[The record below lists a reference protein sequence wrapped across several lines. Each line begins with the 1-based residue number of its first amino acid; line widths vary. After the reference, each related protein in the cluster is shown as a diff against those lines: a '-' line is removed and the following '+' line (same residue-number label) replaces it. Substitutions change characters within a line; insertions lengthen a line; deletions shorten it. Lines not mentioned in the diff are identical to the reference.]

1 MRPLV
6 DRLSAL
12 SAEQRELLELRLRK
26 QEPAVQQTIPRREQ
40 ENFCPLSLDQER
52 IWFIQQLDLKSPA
65 YNIYTANR
73 FTGTLDVEMLA
84 RSLNEIVRRHEIM
97 RTSFDAVEGAPVQI
111 IAPALTVDIPLID
124 LRSLSHNER
133 EKEAELIASDL
144 VRRPFD
150 LTVLPLFRSVLVW
163 VDDEAYVCATVFHHI
178 ITDWVSFHIFERELA
193 LLYEAFSNGRPS
205 PLSQLPIQYADF
217 AVWQRRWLED
227 SAISDH
233 LDYWRG
239 QLEDV
244 PLILDLPRDRPRPAV
259 QTPWGHRQPLVIP
272 KAHSDAVRRL
282 AQQEGVTLFMA
293 LLAVFKVLLFRI
305 TGQEKLIVGS
315 PIANRNQVETEQLLG
330 FFINQLALCT
340 DLSGDPAF
348 RNFLHRVRET
358 ALGAFAHQEMPFGK
372 LVEEVQPERALSH
385 TPLTQVVFL
394 FLNPQQQGV
403 LKFGNLDVLPY
414 TVDGE
419 SSKFDITF
427 SLWDNETGF
436 EGWIEYNTDL
446 FDSSTIIRITEQF
459 RTLLA
464 GIVADPDEKISALPI
479 LTETARHQLL
489 VEWSWSGE
497 QAPAGE
503 CCVHQLFEAQVELT
517 PEAVA
522 VRFGGE
528 HLSLRELNRRAN
540 IVAHCLRRLGI
551 GPETTVG
558 ILMKR
563 SPQMI
568 VAMLSVL
575 KAGAAYLPLDPHEP
589 ADRAGFMLKDARVQV
604 LLSQTGL
611 VGQASAIDLRVL
623 DLENDWE
630 QFSGEC
636 EENPVS
642 RVSGKNAAYLIYTSG
657 STGEPK
663 GVMVEHSGLA
673 NLIKWHQGTYEV
685 KPADNATLL
694 AGSAFDASVWE
705 LWPYI
710 TAGATIHIPDEETR
724 ASASSLIEWLW
735 TEAITNCFLPTPL
748 AEAAL
753 EEDWPASVSLRYLLT
768 GGDSLH
774 RTQKVEHPFNFFNHY
789 GPTENTVVA
798 TAGRVRAR
806 ADCTPPSIGRP
817 IKNIRVY
824 LLDKG
829 FQPAPTGV
837 AGELCIGGV
846 GLARGYLNRPDLT
859 AEKFVP
865 NPFTYEPGAR
875 LYRTGDLARYRSDGR
890 LEFLGRVDYQ
900 VKIRGFRVEL
910 GEIEAA
916 LNGHGGV
923 RESLATTRD
932 DLPGQKKLVAYVVPE
947 REGLEPADLRE
958 FLREKL
964 PDYMV
969 PSAFVFLEKFPLTRN
984 GKIDNK
990 RLPPPGDPDQN
1001 RKKTFVAPRSTVER
1015 QLSEIWSQV
1024 LGVDN
1029 IGIHDNFF
1037 ELGGDSI
1044 QSIQIIA
1051 KGNRVGLRLAP
1062 RHIFLHQTI
1071 AELAT
1076 VAGTSEAVLA
1086 EQGVVTGEIPLTPIQ
1101 HWFFEQN
1108 LPDAHHFNQSLLLE
1122 VREATN
1128 LPTLGQ
1134 AVRQVFAHH
1143 DALHLRFT
1151 NTGGTW
1157 RQVNALPDEH
1167 NALAYF
1173 DFSELNDPELF
1184 NALETVSARLQQ
1196 SLDLSAGPLT
1206 RAALIE
1212 RSSGESNLLLVIIH
1226 HLAVDGVSWRIL
1238 LEDLHLA
1245 YEQLRN
1251 GDRIDLPAKTTSFKR
1266 WAERLAEYARTTELE
1281 QEAQLWMMS
1290 ARTRVK
1296 NLPIDHPNGVNTEA
1310 AARSIE
1316 LSLSKEETRTLL
1328 HEAPAAYRARI
1339 DDLLVA
1345 ALALG
1350 FRELTGERHLVV
1362 DLEGHG
1368 REEIFD
1374 DVDLSRTVGWLTA
1387 ISPVV
1392 LDLDEAETTN
1402 AAVKLVK
1409 AQLRRLPNRGLGYG
1423 VLRYLR
1429 QDDPAAETL
1438 QEQPPAEVSF
1448 NYLGQL
1454 DQTLPKGSFLVSASA
1469 APGLARSARGLRRYL
1484 FEINGSITGGR
1495 LVMTWT
1501 FSESLHERA
1510 TVDRLASA
1518 YMSALRA
1525 IITQSESGE
1534 ASGYTLSDFP
1544 LAALDQAKLDRLV
1557 AAYPQ
1562 LEDIYLLS
1570 PIQQGLLYHTLS
1582 APDFGIYTEQLSCEL
1597 IGDLDLLAFNQA
1609 WQQVVDRHSI
1619 LRTSFLWSEFDEP
1632 LQIVHRAVPIK
1643 FEIRDW
1649 RELRAAEQQERLE
1662 GFLVADREA
1671 GFDPSS
1677 PPLMRLS
1684 LFRTGASAYRCVWS
1698 HHHLLLDGWSVPL
1711 VLNEVMDR
1719 YNALR
1724 AGKELRSEP
1733 PRVFRDYIEWL
1744 QAQDQSKAESYWR
1757 QALKGFTAPTPLGA
1771 DQVSAGASRNQEF
1784 GDETIKLSR
1793 AETEGVLR
1801 LARQHQLT
1809 LSTLIQGAWAVLLSD
1824 YSGMEDVLFGVTASG
1839 RPTEVEGIERMVGL
1853 FINTLPVRVH
1863 LSREASVLSCLKELQ
1878 ARQVEMRQY
1887 EYSPLIQQWSDMP
1900 AGRQLFESLLVFE
1913 NYPVDG
1919 LLQDQNASLN
1929 IRGWRV
1935 LVRTRYPLT
1944 LIAVPGEELF
1954 CNMAYDRRRFS
1965 SHTIAGMLKH
1975 LRRLL
1980 ISTAMSPE
1988 QTISNLP
1995 ALPDDER
2002 SRLHLDQHK
2011 RSLAPSPYVA
2021 PRTPVEEMLTG
2032 IWARLFG
2039 LERVGRHDNFFELG
2053 GHSLVATQI
2062 ISRVREAFL
2071 IEFSVRHLFEA
2082 MTVARLAERIE
2093 AAIAGEKWAAPFSP
2107 IQALPRAGRPPLSL
2121 AQEPVWLLDQ
2131 ALPGNYFFN
2140 VPVAIRLSG
2149 SLRIAALE
2157 RALGEI
2163 VDRHE
2168 VLRTTFAEVD
2178 GEPVQ
2183 VIAPASPF
2191 RLSVVDLGE
2200 FTSRARAAEV
2210 SRLTAQNIKR
2220 PFDLAN
2226 GPLLRISLLRLSNDE
2241 YIALVSMHHI
2251 IADAWAVGVFIREL
2265 TVLYEAFLHGRPS
2278 PLPRLPIQYADYAIW
2293 QRESLQGEILQKQMT
2308 FWKRQL
2314 EGPLEALNLPADY
2327 PRTEKVTFKTALQ
2340 RVRLSGPLTANV
2352 RDASRAE
2359 GVTLFMLLMTAL
2371 QVLLHRYTGQRDI
2384 RVGTLVA
2391 NRNRADTED
2400 LIGLFI
2406 NTLVIRA
2413 ILSPD
2418 MTYRE
2423 SLRQV
2428 RETVLAAFNNQ
2439 DLPFEQLMQALEGEL
2454 ELERASLIEVLFI
2467 LQNARMDPLDLA
2479 DLRVIPIE
2487 DDGSPVGP
2495 EVTLTTFDLVFMIWE
2510 GPDGLAGSLR
2520 YKTELF
2526 REATIERLLTDFQD
2540 IVTVIASQPS
2550 QRIDAKLQNEAG

>member
-12 SAEQRELLELRLRK
+12 SPEQRELLELRLRK
-26 QEPAVQQTIPRREQ
+26 EEPAVQQTIPRREQ
-40 ENFCPLSLDQER
+40 ENFCQLSLDQER
-52 IWFIQQLDLKSPA
+52 IWFIQQLDLTSPA

-73 FTGTLDVEMLA
+73 FTGLLDVEILA

-111 IAPALTVDIPLID
+111 IAPALTVDVPLID

-150 LTVLPLFRSVLVW
+150 LTALPLFRSVLVR
-163 VDDEAYVCATVFHHI
+163 VDDEAYICATVFHHI

-193 LLYEAFSNGRPS
+193 QLYDTFSNGRPS
-205 PLSQLPIQYADF
+205 PLPQLPIQYADF

-227 SAISDH
+227 SAISAH
-233 LDYWRG
+233 LDYWRR
-239 QLEDV
+239 QLEDA

-259 QTPWGHRQPLVIP
+259 QTPRGHRQPLVIP
-272 KAHSDAVRRL
+272 KANSDAIRRL
-282 AQQEGVTLFMA
+282 AQREEVTLFIA

-305 TGQEKLIVGS
+305 TGQEKVIVGS
-315 PIANRNQVETEQLLG
+315 PIANRNQVEIEELIG

-340 DLSGDPAF
+340 DLSGDPSF
-348 RNFLHRVRET
+348 RDLLYRVRET
-358 ALGAFAHQEMPFGK
+358 AVGAYAHQEMPFGK

-403 LKFGNLDVLPY
+403 LKFWNLDVLPY

-419 SSKFDITF
+419 SSKFDVTF

-446 FDSSTIIRITEQF
+446 FDSTTIIRMTEQF

-464 GIVADPDEKISALPI
+464 GIVADPEEKIAALPI

-489 VEWSWSGE
+489 VEWSGSGVE
-497 QAPAGE
+497 TPASE
-503 CCVHQLFEAQVELT
+503 ACVHQLFEAQVERT

-522 VRFGGE
+522 VCFGGE
-528 HLSLRELNRRAN
+528 HLSFRELNRRAN
-540 IVAHCLRRLGI
+540 AVAHCLRRLSV

-575 KAGAAYLPLDPHEP
+575 KAGAAYLPLDPNEP
-589 ADRAGFMLKDARVQV
+589 ADRAIFMLKDARVQV
-604 LLSQTGL
+604 LLSQADL
-611 VGQASAIDLRVL
+611 VEQVSAIDLQVL
-623 DLENDWE
+623 DLKNDWE

-636 EENPVS
+636 EENAVS
-642 RVSGKNAAYLIYTSG
+642 PLSSKSAAYLIYTSG

-673 NLIKWHQGTYEV
+673 NLIKWHQRAYEV

-724 ASASSLIEWLW
+724 SSVSLLIEWLCM
-735 TEAITNCFLPTPL
+735 EAITNCFLPTPL

-753 EEDWPASVSLRYLLT
+753 EEDWPESMSLRNLLT

-774 RTQKVEHPFNFFNHY
+774 RTQKVEHQFNFFNHY

-798 TAGRVRAR
+798 TAGRVNAR
-806 ADCTPPSIGRP
+806 TDGTPPSIGRP
-817 IKNIRVY
+817 IANIQVY

-829 FQPAPTGV
+829 LQPAPSGA

-846 GLARGYLNRPDLT
+846 GLARGYLNRPGLT
-859 AEKFVP
+859 SERFVP
-865 NPFTYEPGAR
+865 NPFSSEPGAR
-875 LYRTGDLARYRSDGR
+875 LYRTGDLARYKSDGR
-890 LEFLGRVDYQ
+890 LEFLGRVDHQ

-916 LNGHGGV
+916 LSGHVAV
-923 RESLATTRD
+923 RESLVTTRD
-932 DLPGQKKLVAYVVPE
+932 DLPGRKKLVAYVVPE
-947 REGLEPADLRE
+947 REGLEPTDLRE
-958 FLREKL
+958 FLKEKL

-969 PSAFVFLEKFPLTRN
+969 PSAFVFLDKFPLTRN
-984 GKIDNK
+984 GKIDHRK
-990 RLPPPGDPDQN
+990 LPPPVGPDHN
-1001 RKKTFVAPRSTVER
+1001 RKKIFIAPRSTVER

-1062 RHIFLHQTI
+1062 RDIFVHQTI
-1071 AELAT
+1071 AELAS
-1076 VAGTSEAVLA
+1076 VAGRSEAIPA
-1086 EQGVVTGEIPLTPIQ
+1086 EQGVVTGEVPLTPIQ

-1122 VREATN
+1122 VREATD
-1128 LPTLGQ
+1128 LSTLGQ
-1134 AVRQVFAHH
+1134 AVRRVFAHH

-1151 NTGGTW
+1151 NTDGTW
-1157 RQVNALPDEH
+1157 RQINALPDEH
-1167 NALAYF
+1167 NALAYL
-1173 DFSELNDPELF
+1173 DFSELNDAELS
-1184 NALETVSARLQQ
+1184 NAVENVSARLQQ
-1196 SLDLSAGPLT
+1196 SLDLSEGPLT
-1206 RAALIE
+1206 RSALIE
-1212 RSSGESNLLLVIIH
+1212 RSSGKSNLLLVIIH

-1251 GDRIDLPAKTTSFKR
+1251 GDRIDLPPKTTSFKR
-1266 WAERLAEYARTTELE
+1266 WAERLAAFARTTELE
-1281 QEAQLWMMS
+1281 QEAPLWMTG

-1296 NLPIDHPNGVNTEA
+1296 RLPIDHLNGVNTA
-1310 AARSIE
+1310 ATARSID

-1339 DDLLVA
+1339 DDLLLA

-1350 FRELTGERHLVV
+1350 FREVTGERHLAV

-1387 ISPVV
+1387 ICPVV
-1392 LDLDEAETTN
+1392 LDLNEAETTN
-1402 AAVKLVK
+1402 EAVKLVK

-1429 QDDPAAETL
+1429 RDHPAAEAL
-1438 QEQPPAEVSF
+1438 REQPPAEVSF

-1454 DQTLPKGSFLVSASA
+1454 DQTLPKESFIVSASDA
-1469 APGLARSARGLRRYL
+1469 AGLARGARGLRRYR
-1484 FEINGSITGGR
+1484 FEINGSIAEGR
-1495 LVMTWT
+1495 LIMAWT
-1501 FSESLHERA
+1501 FSESPHERA
-1510 TVDRLASA
+1510 TVDRLATA
-1518 YMSALRA
+1518 YMGALRA
-1525 IITQSESGE
+1525 IIAQSESGE

-1562 LEDIYLLS
+1562 LEDVYPPS

-1619 LRTSFLWSEFDEP
+1619 LRTSFLWSDFDEP
-1632 LQIVHRAVPIK
+1632 LQIVHRVVPIK
-1643 FEIRDW
+1643 LAIRDW
-1649 RELRAAEQQERLE
+1649 QGLSAAEQEERLE
-1662 GFLVADREA
+1662 AFLAADREA
-1671 GFDPSS
+1671 GFDPST
-1677 PPLMRLS
+1677 PPLIRLS
-1684 LFRTGASAYRCVWS
+1684 VFKTGASSHRCLWS
-1698 HHHLLLDGWSVPL
+1698 HHHLLLDGWSIPL
-1711 VLNEVMDR
+1711 VLNEVMECYD
-1719 YNALR
+1719 ALR
-1724 AGKELRSEP
+1724 AGRELRSEP
-1733 PRVFRDYIEWL
+1733 PRLFRDYIEWL

-1757 QALKGFTAPTPLGA
+1757 QALKGFTAPTPLAA
-1771 DQVSAGASRNQEF
+1771 DQVSTSASRNHEF
-1784 GDETIKLSR
+1784 DDETIKLSR
-1793 AETEGVLR
+1793 GETESLQR

-1809 LSTLIQGAWAVLLSD
+1809 LNTLIQFAWALLLSD
-1824 YSGMEDVLFGVTASG
+1824 YSGTEDVLFGVTASG
-1839 RPTEVEGIERMVGL
+1839 RPPEIEGIERMVGL
-1853 FINTLPVRVH
+1853 FINTLPVRVNVT
-1863 LSREASVLSCLKELQ
+1863 REASVLSCLKELQ

-1887 EYSPLIQQWSDMP
+1887 EYSPLVQQWSDMP

-1919 LLQDQNASLN
+1919 FLQDQNASLKM
-1929 IRGWRV
+1929 RGSRV

-1954 CNMAYDRRRFS
+1954 CNIAYDRRRFS

-1975 LRRLL
+1975 LWRLL
-1980 ISTAMSPE
+1980 ISTALNPE
-1988 QTISNLP
+1988 QPISSLP
-1995 ALPDDER
+1995 ALSDAER
-2002 SRLHLDQHK
+2002 PRLDPDQHK
-2011 RSLAPSPYVA
+2011 RTPAPSRYVT
-2021 PRTPVEEMLTG
+2021 PRTPVEEMLAG
-2032 IWARLFG
+2032 IWAQLFG

-2062 ISRVREAFL
+2062 ISRVREAFS

-2093 AAIAGEKWAAPFSP
+2093 AAIAGEDSAAPFSP
-2107 IQALPRAGRPPLSL
+2107 IQAQQRAERPPLSL
-2121 AQEPVWLLDQ
+2121 AQEPIWLLDQ
-2131 ALPGNYFFN
+2131 VLPGNSFFN

-2149 SLRIAALE
+2149 SLSIATLE
-2157 RALGEI
+2157 RALREI
-2163 VDRHE
+2163 VERHE

-2183 VIAPASPF
+2183 VIAAANPV
-2191 RLSVVDLGE
+2191 RLSVVDLSE
-2200 FTSRARAAEV
+2200 FPGQARAAEV

-2220 PFDLAN
+2220 PFDLAK
-2226 GPLLRISLLRLSNDE
+2226 GPLLRISLLRLSDDD
-2241 YIALVSMHHI
+2241 YIVLGSMHHI
-2251 IADAWAVGVFIREL
+2251 IADAWAVGVLIHEL
-2265 TVLYEAFLHGRPS
+2265 TVLYEAFLHDRPS
-2278 PLPRLPIQYADYAIW
+2278 PLPRLPIQYSDYAIW
-2293 QRESLQGEILQKQMT
+2293 QRQSLQGEALQKQMT

-2314 EGPLEALNLPADY
+2314 DGPLEALNLPSDY
-2327 PRTEKVTFKTALQ
+2327 PRTGKLTFKTALQ
-2340 RVRLSGPLTANV
+2340 KFRLPGPLSAKMRGT
-2352 RDASRAE
+2352 SRAE
-2359 GVTLFMLLMTAL
+2359 GVTLFMMLMTTL
-2371 QVLLHRYTGQRDI
+2371 QVLLSRYTGQRDI

-2413 ILSPD
+2413 ILAPD
-2418 MTYRE
+2418 MTYQE
-2423 SLRQV
+2423 ALGQV

-2439 DLPFEQLMQALEGEL
+2439 DLPFDQLMQALEGER
-2454 ELERASLIEVLFI
+2454 EMERASLIEVLFI

-2479 DLRVIPIE
+2479 DLRVMPIE
-2487 DDGSPVGP
+2487 DDSVPAGT
-2495 EVTLTTFDLVFMIWE
+2495 EVTLTTFDLVLMMWE
-2510 GPDGLAGSLR
+2510 EPDGLAGSLR

-2526 REATIERLLTDFQD
+2526 REATIERLLKDFQD
-2540 IVTVIASQPS
+2540 ILTIIASRPL
-2550 QRIDAKLQNEAG
+2550 QRIDAQLQNKIS